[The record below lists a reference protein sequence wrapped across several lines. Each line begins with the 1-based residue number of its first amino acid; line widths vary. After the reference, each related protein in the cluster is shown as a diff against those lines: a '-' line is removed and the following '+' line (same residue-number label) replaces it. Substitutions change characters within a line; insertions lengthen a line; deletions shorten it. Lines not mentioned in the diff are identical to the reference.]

1 MSLSRWPGREKG
13 RCLKLSRILAI
24 LKKEVLQMRRDRLT
38 LAITIALPLV
48 QLLLFGYAIQT
59 EVKHIPTAVF
69 DQSLSA
75 ESRDLLEAFSASGYF
90 DITCAAEGYDEI
102 TGLIDS
108 GKAKIGIIFPPDFK
122 ESLKTG
128 DTAAVQVLVDASDSM
143 VSSTAIA
150 TANSIGLLKSQKIIA
165 QKAQVQNIPYD
176 IRVRP
181 WYNPDGITA
190 YYMVPAILGIIVTMT
205 MVIMTSMAIVRER
218 EKGTLEQLLVTPI
231 RSYELM
237 IGKIIPYI
245 ALGYVQITVAL
256 LVGSLV
262 FKVPIR
268 GSLLELYLLTLFF
281 ITASLG
287 LGILISNVAK
297 SQMQAMQMS
306 FFVMLPSIL
315 LSGFLFPREAMP
327 LIIQYIGNLIPMT
340 FYLPIIRGI
349 VLKGIGFPYL
359 ISQVAA
365 LLVFTVVLIALS
377 IIKFKKQI
385 A

>member
-1 MSLSRWPGREKG
+1 M
-13 RCLKLSRILAI
+13 SRILAI
-24 LKKEVLQMRRDRLT
+24 LKKEFLQMKRDRMT
-38 LAITIALPLV
+38 LGIVIMLPLV

-90 DITCAAEGYDEI
+90 DITYVAKGYADI
-102 TGLIDS
+102 TNMIDS

-122 ESLKTG
+122 ESLKKG
-128 DTAAVQVLVDASDSM
+128 DTATVQVLVDASDSM

-165 QKAQVQNIPYD
+165 QKAQVRNIPYD

-190 YYMVPAILGIIVTMT
+190 YFMVPAILGIIVTMT

-218 EKGTLEQLLVTPI
+218 ERGTLEQLMVTPI

-237 IGKIIPYI
+237 LGKIIPYI
-245 ALGYVQITVAL
+245 ALGYIQITVAL
-256 LVGSLV
+256 LVGGLV

-340 FYLPIIRGI
+340 YYMPIIRGV

-359 ISQVAA
+359 VSQVMA
-365 LLVFTVVLIALS
+365 LLVFTVVLIVLS
-377 IIKFKKQI
+377 ILKFKKKI